1 VDGLNGL
8 GLFLAVAEERS
19 FAAAARRLGLSPS
32 ATGKAV
38 ARLEARL
45 GIPLFN
51 RTTRQ
56 VSLTA
61 EGELLLDRARRIR
74 EEWRETEASLSQGK
88 AVPHGRLRVATPAV
102 GHRLLAPHLAAFAER
117 YPHVMLD
124 LDLDDR
130 IVDLTM
136 GRIDVAI
143 RSGVLADSSHR
154 SRRLRDFRFL
164 LCAAPGYIA
173 AAGMP
178 ATLAELREHRLVRY
192 RYPGSEALQPWR
204 FASSF
209 DLEGGEPASI
219 CTSMEEFRTPAPLAS
234 SKWWI
239 AAFRASSGR
248 GHSLD
253 TNFSGDINGLKLD
266 WRLAEAPFLLASIA
280 RFLYPV
286 GCLACERPR
295 P

>member
-164 LCAAPGYIA
+164 LCAAPDYIA

-192 RYPGSEALQPWR
+192 RYPGSEAVQPWR

-209 DLEGGEPASI
+209 DLAGGEPASI
-219 CTSMEEFRTPAPLAS
+219 CTSMEAVLSATLCGLGIAQMPDFLVVDALAT
-234 SKWWI
+234 
-239 AAFRASSGR
+239 GR
-248 GHSLD
+248 LVAIFD
-253 TNFSGDINGLKLD
+253 Q
-266 WRLAEAPFLLASIA
+266 EAPSGTFSLLWHDTAHGSPKLRAFID
-280 RFLYPV
+280 F
-286 GCLACERPR
+286 CIERLS
-295 P
+295 